1 MRSEQ
6 DRIAALEKALA
17 EAHLT
22 LQVYDTLIAQAN
34 QHYKTDLKKSF
45 GTTPLPPSVPTGLA
59 RPSAPSADA
68 SGSPATPSTNG
79 SSAMRSR
86 GRRPR

>member
-1 MRSEQ
+1 MKSEQ

-22 LQVYDTLIAQAN
+22 LQVYDALIAQAN
-34 QHYKTDLKKSF
+34 THYQTDLKKSF
-45 GTTPLPPSVPTGLA
+45 GTLPLSPAAPPRTVPRSVPSV
-59 RPSAPSADA
+59 DA

-79 SSAMRSR
+79 SSATRSR